1 MLKQTYNEHLEEVLS
16 DIRLI
21 YMHSYICIS
30 ENEDLT

>member
-21 YMHSYICIS
+21 YMHLIYASLKMRI
-30 ENEDLT
+30 